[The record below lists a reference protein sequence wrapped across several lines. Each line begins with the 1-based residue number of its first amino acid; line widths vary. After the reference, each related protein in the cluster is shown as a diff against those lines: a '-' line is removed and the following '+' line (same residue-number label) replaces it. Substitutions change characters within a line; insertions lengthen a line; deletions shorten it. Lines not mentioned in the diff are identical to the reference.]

1 MAAHCWCSE
10 RCPGLTSA
18 SAPKRVLNVQAS
30 APVGDGSRIVDALV
44 TWPGGQ
50 LAVEVDGPTHF
61 IPSPDGVGT
70 VTSTATRLRD
80 HQLAAW
86 GVPVLS
92 VAVAGKP
99 VSYFRS
105 PDFEA
110 QLAEQLR
117 DVGVP
122 VAAANAA

>member
-1 MAAHCWCSE
+1 M
-10 RCPGLTSA
+10 
-18 SAPKRVLNVQAS
+18 
-30 APVGDGSRIVDALV
+30 GDGSRIVDALV

-50 LAVEVDGPTHF
+50 LAVEADGPTHF
-61 IPSPDGVGT
+61 IPSPDGIGT

-92 VAVAGKP
+92 VAVADKP
-99 VSYFRS
+99 VSYFTS

-122 VAAANAA
+122 VAAEHSARDVLSR

>member
-1 MAAHCWCSE
+1 M
-10 RCPGLTSA
+10 P
-18 SAPKRVLNVQAS
+18 NVQAS

-44 TWPGGQ
+44 AWPGGQ

-117 DVGVP
+117 NVGVP
-122 VAAANAA
+122 LAAEHSAPDVLSH